1 MVYLLKIYV
10 CIVILILITDMLYQ
24 VLNNDFNGV
33 RCHLKEFFTIRGGEI
48 ILIPILHI
56 VFLVVNIL
64 VLIETTIEKIIK

>member
-1 MVYLLKIYV
+1 
-10 CIVILILITDMLYQ
+10 MLYQ